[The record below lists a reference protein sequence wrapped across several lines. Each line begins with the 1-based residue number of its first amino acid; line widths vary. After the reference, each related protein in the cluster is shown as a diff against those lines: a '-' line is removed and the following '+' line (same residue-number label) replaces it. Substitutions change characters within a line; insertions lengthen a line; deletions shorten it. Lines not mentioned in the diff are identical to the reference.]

1 MTPTTTEFDKAGHL
15 ATVPMPIDVALDCG
29 TLTVERILNLKPGC
43 VIRSLRAAGDNID
56 VRIGGLVV
64 AYGEIV
70 ALEGLTGVRITR
82 LREKS

>member
-1 MTPTTTEFDKAGHL
+1 MPTLTPLEQTGHL
-15 ATVPMPIDVALDCG
+15 ASVPMPVDVALDCG
-29 TLTVERILNLKPGC
+29 PLTVERILNLKPGS
-43 VIRSLRAAGDNID
+43 VIRSLRPAGDNVDIR
-56 VRIGGLVV
+56 VSGLVI